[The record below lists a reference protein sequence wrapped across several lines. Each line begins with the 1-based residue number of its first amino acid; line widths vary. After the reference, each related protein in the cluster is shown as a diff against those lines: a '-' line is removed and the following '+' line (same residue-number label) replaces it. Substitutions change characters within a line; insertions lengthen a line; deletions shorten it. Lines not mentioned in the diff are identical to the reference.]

1 MPTLSHLRIRKRQ
14 WQGASSLRRR
24 LRLLHHLRWLDRTP
38 LARRRSRRSLADP
51 EPRAVR
57 PHRERRHHSVVLGR
71 CRGHGLARSSRHR
84 QVADCCRGDLDASR
98 APDTATT
105 YQLACETDLWLD
117 RPESSP
123 DARRL
128 RSLPNRPQRRSRWN
142 RSAISGLS
150 IGIGKP
156 ATARCR
162 PEISTPSSQ
171 AGCCLAIPRR
181 RSSSARQGVQHGQPS
196 PAETKGPGTAT
207 TPRAR
212 VESGRWARLRA
223 YTDDVSARPQ
233 SRHASSRIRVAR

>member
-14 WQGASSLRRR
+14 WQGASDLRRR
-24 LRLLHHLRWLDRTP
+24 LRLLHHQGRLDRTP
-38 LARRRSRRSLADP
+38 LARRRSRCAVADP

-57 PHRERRHHSVVLGR
+57 PHRERRHHSGVLGR
-71 CRGHGLARSSRHR
+71 CRGHGLARSSRHW
-84 QVADCCRGDLDASR
+84 QGADCGRGSLDASR
-98 APDTATT
+98 ALDRATT
-105 YQLACETDLWLD
+105 CQLACGSDLWLG

-123 DARRL
+123 DAGRL
-128 RSLPNRPQRRSRWN
+128 RGLPDRPQRRCRWS

-156 ATARCR
+156 ATASCR

-181 RSSSARQGVQHGQPS
+181 RSSSARQGVQHVQPS
-196 PAETKGPGTAT
+196 PAETKGPGTAA